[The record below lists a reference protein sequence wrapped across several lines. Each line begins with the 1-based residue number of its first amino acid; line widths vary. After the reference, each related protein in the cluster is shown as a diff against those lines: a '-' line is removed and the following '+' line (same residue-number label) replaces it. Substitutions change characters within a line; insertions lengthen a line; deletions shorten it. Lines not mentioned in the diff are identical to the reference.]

1 MATREY
7 IVSVIKRLHEKPPE
21 DAFRRFND
29 DNAGIN
35 CMLRYLEEVGR
46 PVSAGE
52 ISGYMHVSTARV
64 SVLLRK
70 MSDRNFI
77 IRENSSKDA
86 RRLMISLSERGR
98 AECLRRREEM
108 VGIFGRII
116 DRIGEERMEEFI
128 SIANDIKTVMNE
140 EMKKLIKD

>member
-1 MATREY
+1 MADREY
-7 IVSVIKRLHEKPPE
+7 IVSVMKRLHERPPE
-21 DAFRRFND
+21 DTLRKFND

-35 CMLRYLEEVGR
+35 CMLKYLEQVGR

-52 ISGYMHVSTARV
+52 ISEYMHVSTARV

-70 MSDRNFI
+70 MSERNFI

-98 AECLRRREEM
+98 AEDLRHREEM
-108 VGIFGRII
+108 INIFGRII
-116 DRIGEERMEEFI
+116 DKIGKERMEEFI
-128 SIANDIKTVMNE
+128 SITNDIKE
-140 EMKKLIKD
+140 EMKKLVKE

>member
-128 SIANDIKTVMNE
+128 SIANVIITVMNE